1 MWQALSRIMHR
12 GRAFQPA
19 PAGGGRAYCRGTVRM
34 AATACSTDPVAAVE
48 WPGLRSWR
56 SFVDERRG
64 LDTEGK
70 ITAQV
75 LPHC

>member
-1 MWQALSRIMHR
+1 M
-12 GRAFQPA
+12 
-19 PAGGGRAYCRGTVRM
+19 T
-34 AATACSTDPVAAVE
+34 ATACSADPVAAVE

-64 LDTEGK
+64 LDAEGK

-75 LPHC
+75 LQSC